1 MIIKNL
7 IVNQLPEYHQ
17 IGQKPIRGLVSLNIG
32 TQTTGNIKV
41 FNINESLLPLCVAI
55 KIGEQKFVFDD
66 VATPQ
71 DYAFSLPA
79 VDPSLPITLLLAT
92 NSKDGVEG
100 LAIAVSPNGE
110 QKYADLFEEL
120 SDKELNQA
128 IDDSL
133 AETKPK
139 LFDNFDGGSEAST
152 QSSQTDGGDSPTQNK
167 EEGVQIEPTGNF
179 YSLIQPQLDELFAR
193 FPHFVELEELVANT
207 EWVKVNYAPDDTQHY
222 ILGKLYDGELVTHIC
237 YGIPAASRS
246 SSPPESLTDYCQWL
260 PLDLQNVD
268 GAGYWVMY
276 QSAETGENVRL

>member
-207 EWVKVNYAPDDTQHY
+207 EWVKE
-222 ILGKLYDGELVTHIC
+222 GKLC
-237 YGIPAASRS
+237 SR
-246 SSPPESLTDYCQWL
+246 
-260 PLDLQNVD
+260 
-268 GAGYWVMY
+268 
-276 QSAETGENVRL
+276 